1 MNVMESIRKFLSD
14 IRRSPATPVFLASFV
29 VYYAIALTLVLKTNL
44 IEYSSDLRPFNLYF
58 SFDHPTYF
66 DVFSIYPSGFNTF
79 RHPFFKIIAA
89 PFIIVLTIAQKV
101 AGIKGKALLLTA
113 FTSGAVSLSVAFVY
127 KYLAEVVQLEGR
139 FRRAMLTG
147 LFAAFATNLIVCFTP
162 ESFPFSLMLLTIGLY
177 YFSAHIVTGENI
189 SPLKASLLTIVST
202 GVTITNAVKCF
213 VPVLFLKNSLNEK
226 VRAVAIM
233 LAALFAAYLFHLACM
248 KTYDVVYSKFVEE
261 QNFIYNPVTWV
272 KKEFSRNKSFH
283 WSQAGSEVNDPFLA
297 PYPKAAISYFFGF
310 PILFSDRFTT
320 SSISKFPESDGIEI
334 NALPY
339 EHPAYYIVVSGVIL
353 LILLSAWMNRTQRP
367 VQMLSAVFASDILL
381 HLVKGFGFY
390 EAFIYGS
397 HWVFV
402 VPWFLGWLY
411 ISLSQGGRKTLDV
424 VLGAL
429 LIFTIANNAR
439 GLTTFMS
446 LAFQYY

>member
-1 MNVMESIRKFLSD
+1 MNIFESVRKFLRN
-14 IRRSPATPVFLASFV
+14 IRRSPATPVFLMSFV
-29 VYYAIALTLVLKTNL
+29 VYYAIAIILILKTNL
-44 IEYSSDLRPFNLYF
+44 IEYSSDLRAYDLYF
-58 SFDHPTYF
+58 NFDHTTYF

-79 RHPFFKIIAA
+79 RHPFLKIMAA
-89 PFIIVLTIAQKV
+89 PLIIVLTIVEKV

-113 FTSGAVSLSVAFVY
+113 FTSGAVSLSVAYVY
-127 KYLAEVVQLEGR
+127 KYLAEVVRLEGR

-147 LFAAFATNLIVCFTP
+147 FFAAFATNLIVCFTP
-162 ESFPFSLMLLTIGLY
+162 ESFPFSLMLLTIGIY
-177 YFSAHIVTGENI
+177 YFSIHIVTGENI
-189 SPLKASLLTIVST
+189 SLLKVSLLTIAGT

-213 VPVLFLKNSLNEK
+213 VPVLFLRKGLNEK
-226 VRAVAIM
+226 IRIVAIM
-233 LAALFAAYLFHLACM
+233 LAALFATYLFHLACM
-248 KTYDVVYSKFVEE
+248 KAYDVVYSKYVEK
-261 QNFIYNPVTWV
+261 QNFIYNPIAWV
-272 KKEFSRNKSFH
+272 KKEFSRNQRFYM
-283 WSQAGSEVNDPFLA
+283 SQTSRVNEPFLV
-297 PYPKAAISYFFGF
+297 PYPHAAISYFFGF

-320 SSISKFPESDGIEI
+320 TSVFKDSDSDREQI
-334 NALPY
+334 NTLTY
-339 EHPAYYIVVSGVIL
+339 EHPAYYIVVSGLIL

-367 VQMLSAVFASDILL
+367 VQMLSAVFAWDILL

-411 ISLSQGGRKTLDV
+411 ISLSQGSRKTLDV

-439 GLTTFMS
+439 GLTTFIS